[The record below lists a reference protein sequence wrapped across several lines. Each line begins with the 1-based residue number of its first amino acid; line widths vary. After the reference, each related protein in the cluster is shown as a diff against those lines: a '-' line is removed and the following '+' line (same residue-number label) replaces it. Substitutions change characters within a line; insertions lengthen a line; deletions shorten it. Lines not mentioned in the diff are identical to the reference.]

1 MKMSVV
7 FSRRDAEWFSPPHA
21 PERRY
26 LIAPL
31 TFRERQAFRAD
42 LARDGG
48 IYPPQAQM
56 LEALRLAITEAA
68 PANAEELAVAIA
80 RAEAEPD
87 DPEAQAPLAMIEAA
101 CAAIPSYAGLLAARQ
116 RYIGMLPWVA
126 ARHALRGWEGTD
138 LPPFKRDRGLV
149 SEALMDALPQEDIEP
164 IGWRASALM
173 QPSWDAEKNSAAP
186 SLSPASQAPMTVD

>member
-21 PERRY
+21 PERCY

-56 LEALRLAITEAA
+56 LDALRLAITEAA
-68 PANAEELAVAIA
+68 PGNAEELAAAIA
-80 RAEAEPD
+80 RAEA
-87 DPEAQAPLAMIEAA
+87 EAA

-126 ARHALRGWEGTD
+126 ARHALRGWEGQD
-138 LPPFKRDRGLV
+138 LPPFKRDRSLV

-173 QPSWDAEKNSAAP
+173 QPSRDAEKNSAAP
-186 SLSPASQAPMTVD
+186 SPSPASPAPMTVD

>member
-1 MKMSVV
+1 MNVV

-68 PANAEELAVAIA
+68 PGNAEELAAAIA

-126 ARHALRGWEGTD
+126 VRQRLSRWAICSALVRW
-138 LPPFKRDRGLV
+138 
-149 SEALMDALPQEDIEP
+149 
-164 IGWRASALM
+164 ASAWAWPAG
-173 QPSWDAEKNSAAP
+173 PSRAVCAARRIP
-186 SLSPASQAPMTVD
+186 CRGP

>member
-1 MKMSVV
+1 MSVV

-48 IYPPQAQM
+48 IYRPQAQV
-56 LEALRLAITEAA
+56 LDALRLAITEAA
-68 PANAEELAVAIA
+68 PGNAEELAVAIA

-87 DPEAQAPLAMIEAA
+87 DPEAQAPLAMIEAD

-116 RYIGMLPWVA
+116 RYIGMLP
-126 ARHALRGWEGTD
+126 
-138 LPPFKRDRGLV
+138 
-149 SEALMDALPQEDIEP
+149 
-164 IGWRASALM
+164 
-173 QPSWDAEKNSAAP
+173 
-186 SLSPASQAPMTVD
+186 

>member
-56 LEALRLAITEAA
+56 LEALRLAITRPR
-68 PANAEELAVAIA
+68 PAMPRNSQP
-80 RAEAEPD
+80 R
-87 DPEAQAPLAMIEAA
+87 
-101 CAAIPSYAGLLAARQ
+101 
-116 RYIGMLPWVA
+116 
-126 ARHALRGWEGTD
+126 LRG
-138 LPPFKRDRGLV
+138 PRPSRMIRKRRRRL
-149 SEALMDALPQEDIEP
+149 
-164 IGWRASALM
+164 R
-173 QPSWDAEKNSAAP
+173 
-186 SLSPASQAPMTVD
+186 

>member
-1 MKMSVV
+1 MSVV

-68 PANAEELAVAIA
+68 PGNAEELAAAIA

-126 ARHALRGWEGTD
+126 ARHALRGW
-138 LPPFKRDRGLV
+138 
-149 SEALMDALPQEDIEP
+149 
-164 IGWRASALM
+164 
-173 QPSWDAEKNSAAP
+173 AA
-186 SLSPASQAPMTVD
+186 LSPRH

>member
-1 MKMSVV
+1 MGVV

-42 LARDGG
+42 LTRDGG
-48 IYPPQAQM
+48 IYPTQAQM
-56 LEALRLAITEAA
+56 VDALRLAIFEAA
-68 PANAEELAVAIA
+68 PENADELTAAID

-87 DPEAQAPLAMIEAA
+87 NLEAQAPLAMIETA
-101 CAAIPSYAGLLAARQ
+101 CAAVPSYAGLLAARQ

-126 ARHALRGWEGTD
+126 ARHALRGWEGD
-138 LPPFKRDRGLV
+138 GLPLFKRERGLV
-149 SEALMDALPQEDIEP
+149 SEALMDVLPQEDLEA

-173 QPSWDAEKNSAAP
+173 QPGKDAEKNSEAP
-186 SLSPASQAPMTVD
+186 SLSPASRAPMTAD

>member
-1 MKMSVV
+1 MSVV

-56 LEALRLAITEAA
+56 LEALRQIAA
-68 PANAEELAVAIA
+68 FDPTQWDAATLGNIA
-80 RAEAEPD
+80 RKA
-87 DPEAQAPLAMIEAA
+87 LAKAT
-101 CAAIPSYAGLLAARQ
+101 GDLA
-116 RYIGMLPWVA
+116 
-126 ARHALRGWEGTD
+126 
-138 LPPFKRDRGLV
+138 
-149 SEALMDALPQEDIEP
+149 
-164 IGWRASALM
+164 
-173 QPSWDAEKNSAAP
+173 
-186 SLSPASQAPMTVD
+186 

>member
-1 MKMSVV
+1 MSVV

-68 PANAEELAVAIA
+68 PGNAEELAATIA
-80 RAEAEPD
+80 RA
-87 DPEAQAPLAMIEAA
+87 
-101 CAAIPSYAGLLAARQ
+101 
-116 RYIGMLPWVA
+116 
-126 ARHALRGWEGTD
+126 
-138 LPPFKRDRGLV
+138 
-149 SEALMDALPQEDIEP
+149 
-164 IGWRASALM
+164 
-173 QPSWDAEKNSAAP
+173 
-186 SLSPASQAPMTVD
+186 

>member
-1 MKMSVV
+1 MNVV

-68 PANAEELAVAIA
+68 PGNAEELAAAIA

-116 RYIGMLPWVA
+116 RYIGMLPWVVRRQHLWDQIGDLSNGGFLA
-126 ARHALRGWEGTD
+126 HRNPKESEDEPEILRPTHAGTSR
-138 LPPFKRDRGLV
+138 K
-149 SEALMDALPQEDIEP
+149 AC
-164 IGWRASALM
+164 
-173 QPSWDAEKNSAAP
+173 
-186 SLSPASQAPMTVD
+186 T

>member
-1 MKMSVV
+1 M
-7 FSRRDAEWFSPPHA
+7 RDARGAGQPHA
-21 PERRY
+21 PQRRY

-68 PANAEELAVAIA
+68 PGNAEELAAAIA

-101 CAAIPSYAGLLAARQ
+101 CAASKAPIPPAPAR
-116 RYIGMLPWVA
+116 WC
-126 ARHALRGWEGTD
+126 
-138 LPPFKRDRGLV
+138 
-149 SEALMDALPQEDIEP
+149 
-164 IGWRASALM
+164 
-173 QPSWDAEKNSAAP
+173 
-186 SLSPASQAPMTVD
+186 